1 MTAAAN
7 QINNS
12 NITYVYKT
20 IQFSFPIN
28 FTSIQSSTLIGAH
41 ITPSS
46 SNTSATYGLGQIGLV
61 KYVNYANEYRLSII
75 DPTNTSQI
83 TNSWAVTII
92 GLGW

>member
-1 MTAAAN
+1 MTAAAT
-7 QINNS
+7 QISNS
-12 NITYVYKT
+12 NITHVYKT

-41 ITPSS
+41 ITSS
-46 SNTSATYGLGQIGLV
+46 TSNTSTTYGSGQIGLV
-61 KYVNYANEYRLSII
+61 KYVNYANEYRLSIV

-83 TNSWAVTII
+83 TKSWAVTII